1 MVRPRVIVER
11 ILDKLKT
18 GQPNSIEGKVI
29 GSAGVADGERV
40 HSEVAERLHP
50 RGKDRGHHFVLLQID
65 AANLARSIIDVIVV
79 VELSMLRE
87 GLHYFWIDEMLLY
100 IGARAKYAQHLH
112 GP

>member
-40 HSEVAERLHP
+40 HSEVAEGHHP
-50 RGKDRGHHFVLLQID
+50 RGKERGHHFVPLQID
-65 AANLARSIIDVIVV
+65 AANLARSMIDVIVGI
-79 VELSMLRE
+79 ELSTTRQ
-87 GLHYFWIDEMLLY
+87 GTHYFR
-100 IGARAKYAQHLH
+100 IGRMVLDS
-112 GP
+112 